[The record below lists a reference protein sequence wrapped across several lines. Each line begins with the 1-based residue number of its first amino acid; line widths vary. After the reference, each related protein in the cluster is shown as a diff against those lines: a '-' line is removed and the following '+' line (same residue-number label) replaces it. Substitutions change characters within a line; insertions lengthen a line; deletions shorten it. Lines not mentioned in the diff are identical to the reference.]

1 MQLISRRDAG
11 LATSLVVSIF
21 VLFNRPLEGLFDL
34 AATVE
39 RTYDLALVPA
49 LTVLAVTLAFH
60 QYHRRSAIAEHARQ
74 AVARNQEVER
84 LLRLGR
90 ALAESI
96 DAETLRQTLYR
107 LLPTFCGERHCW
119 MLRWQ
124 DQQWIE
130 FLGDDTADPIE
141 AMETAPTRLTQADP
155 AGVPVEGTGILVGE
169 HMCFAL
175 VAAGKTVGV
184 LGVANRPPLSDTER
198 SAIAAMA
205 ALVALA
211 LRNLEVLDDSRR
223 RAIRDE
229 LTGCATR
236 GYGLDRLQVEL
247 RRAFRTGRPVSIL
260 LFDIDDFKVVNDTAG
275 HLTGDLVLQS
285 VGAAVRQLLRTSD
298 LCCRIGGDE
307 FLVVL
312 PETPV
317 QGAMIVAEKLRE
329 RVSRLR
335 PDHSGL
341 PGVSISVGYVT
352 AEHGETDGPSL
363 VHRADRALY
372 TAKREG
378 RNRTSGLLDGGNE
391 AVGQASPEVPT
402 TAAS

>member
-11 LATSLVVSIF
+11 LATSLVVATF
-21 VLFNRPLEGLFDL
+21 VLFHRPLESLFEL
-34 AATVE
+34 ADSVE

-60 QYHRRSAIAEHARQ
+60 QYQRRRAIAEQASQ
-74 AVARNQEVER
+74 AVVRNQEVER

-124 DQQWIE
+124 DQQWLE

-141 AMETAPTRLTQADP
+141 AMETAPARLTQAD
-155 AGVPVEGTGILVGE
+155 ASGLPVEGTGILVGE

-175 VAAGKTVGV
+175 VAGGKTVGV
-184 LGVANRPPLSDTER
+184 LGVANRLPLSDSER
-198 SAIAAMA
+198 AAIAAMA

-236 GYGLDRLQVEL
+236 GYGLDRLQGEL
-247 RRAFRTGRPVSIL
+247 RRAFRTGRPLSLL
-260 LFDIDDFKVVNDTAG
+260 LFDIDEFKAVNDTAG

-285 VGAAVRQLLRTSD
+285 VGAVVRQMLRTSD

-312 PETPV
+312 PETPT
-317 QGAMIVAEKLRE
+317 QGAIIVAEKLRE
-329 RVSRLR
+329 KVSRLR
-335 PDHSGL
+335 SDHSGL
-341 PGVSISVGYVT
+341 PSVSISVGYVT
-352 AEHGETDGPSL
+352 AGQGEIDGLAL
-363 VHRADRALY
+363 VHKADRALY

-378 RNRTSGLLDGGNE
+378 RNRTSGYAGGADE
-391 AVGQASPEVPT
+391 SEPSQLE
-402 TAAS
+402 AASATAS

>member
-11 LATSLVVSIF
+11 LATSLVVATF
-21 VLFNRPLEGLFDL
+21 VLFHRPLESLFEL
-34 AATVE
+34 ADSVE

-60 QYHRRSAIAEHARQ
+60 QYQRRRAIAEQASQ

-124 DQQWIE
+124 DQQWLE

-141 AMETAPTRLTQADP
+141 AMETAPARLTQAD
-155 AGVPVEGTGILVGE
+155 ASGLPVEGTGILVGE

-175 VAAGKTVGV
+175 VAGGKTVGV
-184 LGVANRPPLSDTER
+184 LGVANRLPLSDSER
-198 SAIAAMA
+198 AAIAAMA

-236 GYGLDRLQVEL
+236 GYGLDRLQGEL
-247 RRAFRTGRPVSIL
+247 RRAFRTGRPLSLL
-260 LFDIDDFKVVNDTAG
+260 LFDIDEFKAVNDTAG

-285 VGAAVRQLLRTSD
+285 VGSAVRQMLRTSD

-312 PETPV
+312 PDTPA
-317 QGAMIVAEKLRE
+317 QGAIIVAEKLRDK
-329 RVSRLR
+329 VAHLR
-335 PDHSGL
+335 ADHSGL
-341 PGVSISVGYVT
+341 PSVSISVGYVT
-352 AEHGETDGPSL
+352 AAQGEIDGLAL
-363 VHRADRALY
+363 VHKADRALY

-378 RNRTSGLLDGGNE
+378 RNRTSGYAGDADDAEPSQLE
-391 AVGQASPEVPT
+391 AFST
-402 TAAS
+402 TPS

>member
-11 LATSLVVSIF
+11 LATSLVVATF
-21 VLFNRPLEGLFDL
+21 VLFHRPLQSLFEL
-34 AATVE
+34 ADSVE

-60 QYHRRSAIAEHARQ
+60 QYQRRRAIADQASQ

-124 DQQWIE
+124 DQQWLE

-141 AMETAPTRLTQADP
+141 AMETAPARLTQAD
-155 AGVPVEGTGILVGE
+155 ASGLPVEGTGILVGE

-175 VAAGKTVGV
+175 VAGGKTVGV
-184 LGVANRPPLSDTER
+184 LGVANRLPLNDSER
-198 SAIAAMA
+198 AAIAAMA

-236 GYGLDRLQVEL
+236 GYGLDRLQGEL
-247 RRAFRTGRPVSIL
+247 RRAFRTGRPLSLL
-260 LFDIDDFKVVNDTAG
+260 LFDIDEFKAVNDTAG

-285 VGAAVRQLLRTSD
+285 VGSAVRQMLRTSD

-312 PETPV
+312 PDTPTH
-317 QGAMIVAEKLRE
+317 GAIIVAEKLRDK
-329 RVSRLR
+329 VAHLR
-335 PDHSGL
+335 ADHSGL
-341 PGVSISVGYVT
+341 PSVSISVGYVT
-352 AEHGETDGPSL
+352 AAQGEIDGLAL
-363 VHRADRALY
+363 VHKADRALY

-378 RNRTSGLLDGGNE
+378 RNRTSGYTGDADDVEPSQLE
-391 AVGQASPEVPT
+391 TAST
-402 TAAS
+402 TPS

>member
-11 LATSLVVSIF
+11 LATSLVVATF
-21 VLFNRPLEGLFDL
+21 VLFNRPLEGLFEL
-34 AATVE
+34 AASVD
-39 RTYDLALVPA
+39 RTYKVALVPA

-60 QYHRRSAIAEHARQ
+60 QYRRMRAVTEEARQ

-96 DAETLRQTLYR
+96 DAETMRQTLYR
-107 LLPTFCGERHCW
+107 LLPAFCGERHCW

-124 DQQWIE
+124 DQQWLE

-141 AMETAPTRLTQADP
+141 AMETAPARLTQADP
-155 AGVPVEGTGILVGE
+155 AGGPALGTGLLIGD

-175 VAAGKTVGV
+175 VAGGKTVGV
-184 LGVANRPPLSDTER
+184 LGVANRPALSEPER
-198 SAIAAMA
+198 GAIAAMT

-236 GYGLDRLQVEL
+236 GYGLERLQGEL

-260 LFDIDDFKVVNDTAG
+260 LFDIDNFKVVNDTAG
-275 HLTGDLVLQS
+275 HLTGDLVLQN
-285 VGAAVRQLLRTSD
+285 VGGIVRQLLRTSD
-298 LCCRIGGDE
+298 VCCRIGGDE

-312 PETPV
+312 PETPA
-317 QGAMIVAEKLRE
+317 QGAAIVAEKLRE

-335 PDHSGL
+335 SDHSGL
-341 PGVSISVGYVT
+341 PSVSISVGYVT
-352 AEHGETDGPSL
+352 ADHGETDGLAL

-372 TAKREG
+372 AAKGEG
-378 RNRTSGLLDGGNE
+378 RNRTSGP
-391 AVGQASPEVPT
+391 VGADESAESNPLETTIT
-402 TAAS
+402 TAS

>member
-11 LATSLVVSIF
+11 LATSLVVATF
-21 VLFNRPLEGLFDL
+21 VLFNRPLESLFEL
-34 AATVE
+34 ADSVQ

-60 QYHRRSAIAEHARQ
+60 QYQRRHAIAEQARQ

-124 DQQWIE
+124 DQQWLE

-141 AMETAPTRLTQADP
+141 AMETAPARLTQAD
-155 AGVPVEGTGILVGE
+155 ASGLPVEGTGILVGE

-175 VAAGKTVGV
+175 VAGGQTVGV
-184 LGVANRPPLSDTER
+184 LGVANRPPLSEPER
-198 SAIAAMA
+198 AAIAAMA

-236 GYGLDRLQVEL
+236 GYGLDRLQGEL
-247 RRAFRTGRPVSIL
+247 RRAFRTGRPLSLL
-260 LFDIDDFKVVNDTAG
+260 LFDIDEFKAVNDTAG

-285 VGAAVRQLLRTSD
+285 VGATVRQMLRTSD

-307 FLVVL
+307 FRVVL
-312 PETPV
+312 PETPT
-317 QGAMIVAEKLRE
+317 QGAVIVAEKLRE
-329 RVSRLR
+329 KVSRLR
-335 PDHSGL
+335 TDHSGL

-352 AEHGETDGPSL
+352 ADRGEIDGLAL
-363 VHRADRALY
+363 VHKADRALY

-378 RNRTSGLLDGGNE
+378 RNRTSAFAAE
-391 AVGQASPEVPT
+391 ADEAEPSQLETST
-402 TAAS
+402 TTPS